1 MRVVCLDLE
10 GVLVPEVWLGVA
22 DKTNIDG
29 LRLTTRDMPDY
40 DELMAH
46 RLKILDE
53 NGIGIDLVQ
62 DVISTLSPLP
72 GAVEFLDRLRD
83 EAQVIILSD
92 TFYEFAMPLMKHLG
106 RPTIFCHYLEVEDGR
121 ISGYR
126 LRTDDHKTKAV
137 NALKALNFTVA
148 AAGDSYNDAGMIQA
162 AHVSSFFC
170 APDRV
175 LADFPDVAHTEDYTQ
190 LADYLLGTP
199 SGTPAGQ

>member
-22 DKTNIDG
+22 DETKLDG

-40 DELMAH
+40 AELMAH

-53 NGIGIDLVQ
+53 NDIGIDLIQ
-62 DVISTLSPLP
+62 NVISTLQPLP
-72 GAVEFLDRLRD
+72 GAKEFLDRLRG

-92 TFYEFAMPLMKHLG
+92 TFYEFATPLMEHLD
-106 RPTIFCHYLEVEDGR
+106 RPTIFCHYLDVQDGR

-126 LRTDDHKTKAV
+126 LRTDDHKTKTV
-137 NALKALNFTVA
+137 NALKELNFTVA
-148 AAGDSYNDAGMIQA
+148 AAGDSYNDVGMIQA

-175 LADFPDVAHTEDYTQ
+175 LADFPDVAHTQDYDL
-190 LADYLLGTP
+190 LADYLLN
-199 SGTPAGQ
+199 TPAGA